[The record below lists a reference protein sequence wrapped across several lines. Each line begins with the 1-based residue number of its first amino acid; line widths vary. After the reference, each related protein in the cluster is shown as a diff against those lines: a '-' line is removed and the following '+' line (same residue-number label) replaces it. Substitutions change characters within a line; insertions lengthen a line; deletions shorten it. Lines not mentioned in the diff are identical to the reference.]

1 MKSKILLSII
11 MVTGDRSMRDRTPIF
26 RSLAVIEERIAYSA
40 VLSEG

>member
-11 MVTGDRSMRDRTPIF
+11 MVTGDGSMRDRTPIF